1 MNMNMNTVETT
12 MLSAIEQRRSPK
24 QFLDIPVEAEKLR
37 SILDAARWAPSSRNE
52 QPWRFIIATK
62 ENPVEYERLLGTLME
77 KNREWAKQAPV
88 LLVAIA
94 RQFIERTGSPNTHAM
109 YDVGGAIAH
118 LTTQAVSLGLQ
129 VHQMGGFDADMLRR
143 LYHIPDGFD
152 PVTVNAIGYG
162 DEETFQQH
170 VRTRK
175 ELNSLVYTGSW
186 GTPAAIAG

>member
-1 MNMNMNTVETT
+1 

-24 QFLDIPVEAEKLR
+24 QFLDIPVEAEKLH

-52 QPWRFIIATK
+52 QPWRFILATK
-62 ENPVEYERLLGTLME
+62 ENSAEYERVLSTLNE
-77 KNREWAKQAPV
+77 KNREWAKQASV

-94 RQFIERTGSPNTHAM
+94 HQFIERTGSSNAHAM
-109 YDVGGAIAH
+109 HDVGGAVAH

-129 VHQMGGFDADMLRR
+129 VHQMGGFDSEKLRK
-143 LYHIPDGFD
+143 LYQIPEGFD

-162 DEETFQQH
+162 DEETFPQH

-175 ELNSLVYTGSW
+175 ELNSLVYEGEW
-186 GTPAAIAG
+186 GTPAGIAG